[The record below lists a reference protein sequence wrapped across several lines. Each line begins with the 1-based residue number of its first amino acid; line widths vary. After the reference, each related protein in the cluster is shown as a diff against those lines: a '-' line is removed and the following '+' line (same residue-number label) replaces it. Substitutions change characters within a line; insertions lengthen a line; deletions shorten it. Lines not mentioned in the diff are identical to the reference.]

1 MRDERK
7 SAPCQGIL
15 SMALANFDS
24 WLRSPRTML
33 MLLFIAAIC
42 YLQMCGY
49 EMTLVETGYTMH
61 MGETLFYEFNFGC
74 NMPMTSVLFLIMVS
88 EVPRQIAYQQVLL
101 IRSSRHRW
109 MAAQI
114 LYCIMMVVSML
125 LLLICISLM
134 AIPLVTAGTGWSDT
148 VRIASGQIEPYEA
161 LINEFILENF
171 FPFSALLLSFI
182 PIFCFWLT
190 MVFVI
195 LLFGVWHAPV
205 FGVLTYA
212 FLMVANVTILF
223 EAFPFPLILP
233 IQYATLDGIIAGQT
247 GLEVTHI
254 VKTIGVYIFI
264 ILGLITGMM
273 LSSKLI
279 ELNFH
284 AENKQ

>member
-1 MRDERK
+1 
-7 SAPCQGIL
+7 
-15 SMALANFDS
+15 
-24 WLRSPRTML
+24 
-33 MLLFIAAIC
+33 
-42 YLQMCGY
+42 
-49 EMTLVETGYTMH
+49 MH

-125 LLLICISLM
+125 LLLLICISLM
-134 AIPLVTAGTGWSDT
+134 AIPLVTAGTGWSNT

-171 FPFSALLLSFI
+171 SPFSALLLSFI